1 MELNVSNSLL
11 TTVQENLILLEQVSN
26 DILDA
31 SSSDP
36 VLVSIVTRL
45 CTGITCQ
52 NNVLTEIL
60 QRNTYS
66 DSGNGGT
73 VKKGPP
79 TAPKP
84 SSSRDNRDGH
94 TTTQV
99 QKVYD
104 NSSRN
109 TLKQA
114 PLGGANGP
122 WNELKGKKN
131 KKPASH
137 VDAEN
142 SGTGSRTQNDGI
154 DEIVVQTSDAFT
166 TAVREAERSIVIYNL
181 DLGQSPLLNPST
193 ISSKVTAALIS
204 AAACNL
210 KKENSN
216 PMATAG
222 EMVNDLL
229 SQVKGMVLFGKGTRP
244 CKDPKNSE
252 NNGKYYTVPVKLSF
266 NNKQVAKSVND
277 ILRQQYKVSTS
288 IPYHK
293 TLKKAMTLAHEKVS
307 KANPGMQVLIS
318 LDTSNR
324 NLKQF
329 VREPPVHK
337 TRTGPANWLSAGNP
351 LPLPSEALDPK
362 IRNVPEDF
370 TLPTTPVLS
379 TPSGSTSGLPRTG
392 LEHRRLKYGPGLEH
406 LERRNSNDMTPPTDE
421 NNPGSLEKVG
431 MDIDSE
437 KDLQDGEN
445 ALSKKWVNWVC
456 VRPTQL

>member
-1 MELNVSNSLL
+1 MSDTLHSDSSSFFSFAEIAAGASQQQGRERTHSFKRKNSEVSPGSTEQHGSRTKNPRMELNVSNSLL

-66 DSGNGGT
+66 DNSNGGA

-84 SSSRDNRDGH
+84 SNATDNRDGH
-94 TTTQV
+94 TTAQV
-99 QKVYD
+99 HKVYD

-114 PLGGANGP
+114 PLGGSNGP
-122 WNELKGKKN
+122 WNEVKGKKN
-131 KKPASH
+131 KKTTSH
-137 VDAEN
+137 AESEN
-142 SGTGSRTQNDGI
+142 TGTGSRTQSDGM
-154 DEIVVQTSDAFT
+154 DDIVVQTPDAFN

-210 KKENSN
+210 KKDNSN

-244 CKDPKNSE
+244 CEDPKNSE
-252 NNGKYYTVPVKLSF
+252 NNG
-266 NNKQVAKSVND
+266 
-277 ILRQQYKVSTS
+277 
-288 IPYHK
+288 
-293 TLKKAMTLAHEKVS
+293 
-307 KANPGMQVLIS
+307 
-318 LDTSNR
+318 
-324 NLKQF
+324 
-329 VREPPVHK
+329 
-337 TRTGPANWLSAGNP
+337 
-351 LPLPSEALDPK
+351 
-362 IRNVPEDF
+362 
-370 TLPTTPVLS
+370 
-379 TPSGSTSGLPRTG
+379 
-392 LEHRRLKYGPGLEH
+392 
-406 LERRNSNDMTPPTDE
+406 
-421 NNPGSLEKVG
+421 
-431 MDIDSE
+431 
-437 KDLQDGEN
+437 
-445 ALSKKWVNWVC
+445 
-456 VRPTQL
+456 